1 MSRSRRNRWAIR
13 TQPMLPF
20 EDADTTEGLDS
31 RKQRELKAAIAELL
45 VEAIRRDAGE
55 DEENE

>member
-20 EDADTTEGLDS
+20 ADEDPTEGLDS
-31 RKQRELKAAIAELL
+31 RKQRELTAAIAELL
-45 VEAIRRDAGE
+45 VEAVRREGGE
-55 DEENE
+55 DEEDE